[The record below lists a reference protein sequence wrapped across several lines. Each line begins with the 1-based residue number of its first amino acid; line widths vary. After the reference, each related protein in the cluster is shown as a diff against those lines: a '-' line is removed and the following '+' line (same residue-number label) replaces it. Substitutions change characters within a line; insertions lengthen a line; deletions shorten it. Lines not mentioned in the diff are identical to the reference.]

1 MSSGNSNLLV
11 SCKNKSG
18 VEKHY
23 LPALRNAGW
32 TGLVHLVVPG
42 DPMPNLG
49 DVAGLLLTGGHDI
62 HPCHWDIG
70 EAVHPKAEVDADRDA
85 FEIPLIRAAW
95 DQNLPILGICRG
107 EQILNVALGGSMIQ
121 DVPEHFACE
130 PARHQHGT
138 PDVSDMHHRVQ
149 LAPGSR
155 LRALLGEDVFLV
167 NSRHHQAVKRVAP
180 PLVAVGWHLDTAHG
194 VTGPIIEAIEALAP
208 DRWVF
213 GVQWHPENLVSL
225 KGPAGDAARD
235 LFTAFVRASAERERG
250 KN

>member
-1 MSSGNSNLLV
+1 MSSGNSTLLL

-18 VEKHY
+18 AEKHY
-23 LPALRNAGW
+23 LPALAGW
-32 TGLVHLVVPG
+32 DGPVRLVPPG
-42 DPMPNLG
+42 DPLPHLG
-49 DVAGLLLTGGHDI
+49 TVAGLLLTGGYDI
-62 HPCHWDIG
+62 HPRHWDPA

-85 FEIPLIRAAW
+85 FELPLIREAW
-95 DQNLPILGICRG
+95 ARRLPILGICRG

-121 DVPEHFACE
+121 DVPDHFGCE

-138 PDVSDMHHRVQ
+138 ADAPDMRHRVQ

-155 LRALLGEDVFLV
+155 LRTLLGEDVFLV

-180 PLVAVGWHLDTAHG
+180 GLIPVGWHLDTVHPDS
-194 VTGPIIEAIEALAP
+194 GPLVEAVEAADP

-213 GVQWHPENLVSL
+213 GVQWHPENLIGL

-235 LFTAFVRASAERERG
+235 LFAAFVKAIKRG
-250 KN
+250 QD